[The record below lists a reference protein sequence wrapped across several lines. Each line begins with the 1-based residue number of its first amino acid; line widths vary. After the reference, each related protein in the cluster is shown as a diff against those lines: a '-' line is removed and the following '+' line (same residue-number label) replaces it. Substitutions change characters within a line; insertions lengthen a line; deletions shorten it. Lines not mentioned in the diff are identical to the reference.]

1 MEQASRLQLKN
12 RTTTECVSKKTVITS
27 LIFRLG
33 KNGIIFEVYQT
44 KLKNNPMKKGVT
56 ILMAALFLVS
66 CVDAEKSFVL
76 RGSVGK
82 TNRVL
87 IVTEIDQWKGAVGNE
102 LRGFIGEPLAGLPQL
117 ETVFSVS
124 QVSPKNF
131 KSILRFNRNVL
142 VVQTATKD
150 SFSIKNDLYA
160 SPQTVVYITATT
172 DEGLVKQLKKYS
184 KKIIKT
190 FKDSEIKVT
199 QHRFHKDKITDRKHK
214 TLQNLGVSLT
224 VPKIFKTVDD
234 TGEFLW
240 LRQHLLSGIARGDG
254 TNNILVYSVP
264 LGDEKNVSERVLS
277 IRDTIGKRYIPGSK
291 EGMYMITEAAYT
303 PVTIDATIA
312 DKKAFE
318 TRGKWEVKNDFMAVP
333 FLNYTIIDKENNRLL
348 IVEGFTYAPS
358 VNKREFIFE
367 LEAIAKS
374 LKFN

>member
-1 MEQASRLQLKN
+1 
-12 RTTTECVSKKTVITS
+12 
-27 LIFRLG
+27 
-33 KNGIIFEVYQT
+33 
-44 KLKNNPMKKGVT
+44 MKKALT
-56 ILMAALFLVS
+56 ILMATLFLVS

-87 IVTEIDQWKGAVGNE
+87 IVIESDQWQGAIGNE
-102 LRGFIGEPLAGLPQL
+102 LRDFIGEPLVGLPQA

-131 KSILRFNRNVL
+131 RSILRFNRNVL
-142 VVQTATKD
+142 VVQKSTKD
-150 SFSIKNDLYA
+150 TFFTKRDLYA
-160 SPQTVVYITATT
+160 SPQTVVSITAKN

-184 KKIIKT
+184 KEIIKT

-199 QHRFHKDKITDRKHK
+199 QHRFYKDKIDASSYK

-264 LGDEKNVSERVLS
+264 LGDENDVSKRVLS
-277 IRDTIGKRYIPGSK
+277 IRDTIGKKYIPGSK

-303 PVTIDATIA
+303 PVTIAARIA
-312 DKKAFE
+312 DRKAFE
-318 TRGKWEVKNDFMAVP
+318 TRGKWEVKNDFMAGP